1 MTDEQQLYDQAFAQ
15 MGTAPLE
22 PGETQPPRRGGPR
35 PKIRPDDGRGGAR
48 PKVRN
53 TDKRAGN
60 GGARTGKAG
69 RPRGDNAISTVAIGA
84 EHQDML
90 DCIVAQR
97 RSVQPD
103 ATRRQIVEG
112 WISEQYAALDAMW
125 QEAAEAIT
133 E

>member
-1 MTDEQQLYDQAFAQ
+1 MSDEQKLYDDAFRQ
-15 MGTAPLE
+15 MGTTPLE
-22 PGETQPPRRGGPR
+22 PGETQPPRRGGAR

-53 TDKRAGN
+53 TDKRSAN

-69 RPRGDNAISTVAIGA
+69 RPRGDNKASTVQIGA

-90 DCIVAQR
+90 DCIVAHR
-97 RSVQPD
+97 RSIQPD
-103 ATRRQIVEG
+103 ATRRGIVEG
-112 WISEQYAALDAMW
+112 WISEHYAALDAMW
-125 QEAAEAIT
+125 QECAEIIN